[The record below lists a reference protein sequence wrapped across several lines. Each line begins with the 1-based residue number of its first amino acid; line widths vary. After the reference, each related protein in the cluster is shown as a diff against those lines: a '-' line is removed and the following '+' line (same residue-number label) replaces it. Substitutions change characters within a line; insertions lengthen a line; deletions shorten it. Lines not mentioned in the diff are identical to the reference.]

1 VVRTDVRRLVEGH
14 AMYVRGYRGCEA
26 ELAIVVEDGWRS
38 RGIGR
43 QLLDVLA
50 AKAASRGVHL
60 FTGSVLGENRRALG
74 ALVTMFPGMCYEV
87 RDGAYQVRAPLRE
100 LRGLPGL

>member
-26 ELAIVVEDGWRS
+26 ELAVVVEDGWRS

-43 QLLDVLA
+43 QLLGVLA

-74 ALVTMFPGMCYEV
+74 ALVAMFPGMCYEV

>member
-1 VVRTDVRRLVEGH
+1 VRE
-14 AMYVRGYRGCEA
+14 YREREA
-26 ELAIVVEDGWRS
+26 ELAVVVEDGWRS
-38 RGIGR
+38 LGIGR

-50 AKAASRGVHL
+50 AQAASRGVHL

-74 ALVTMFPGMCYEV
+74 ALAAVFPGMRYEV

-100 LRGLPGL
+100 VVA